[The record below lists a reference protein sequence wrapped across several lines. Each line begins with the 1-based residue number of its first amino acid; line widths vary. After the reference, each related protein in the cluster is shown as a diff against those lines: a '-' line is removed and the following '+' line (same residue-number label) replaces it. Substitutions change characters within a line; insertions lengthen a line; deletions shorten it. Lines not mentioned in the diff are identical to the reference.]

1 MRLINKNLREAKFLA
16 FISFNI
22 KAHPDK
28 KRSAEEYDEMN
39 KSNKITIDIVRKK
52 EI

>member
-1 MRLINKNLREAKFLA
+1 MTLF
-16 FISFNI
+16 

-39 KSNKITIDIVRKK
+39 KSNKITIDIVIKILK
-52 EI
+52 SDWIL